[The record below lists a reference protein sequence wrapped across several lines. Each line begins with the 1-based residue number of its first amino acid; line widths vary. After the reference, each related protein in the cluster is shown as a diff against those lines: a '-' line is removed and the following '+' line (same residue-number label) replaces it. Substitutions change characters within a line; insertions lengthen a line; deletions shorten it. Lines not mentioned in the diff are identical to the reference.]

1 MDSSMNIQ
9 SLKPLFHM
17 IMSKKGG
24 NKMIGLLK
32 KDNLLYKIGPDKHD
46 KKDNEHL
53 FLSLKNYKVF
63 TSTTSNL
70 SSKLS
75 ILSIT

>member
-1 MDSSMNIQ
+1 MNIQ

-32 KDNLLYKIGPDKHD
+32 KDNLYTK
-46 KKDNEHL
+46 
-53 FLSLKNYKVF
+53 
-63 TSTTSNL
+63 
-70 SSKLS
+70 
-75 ILSIT
+75 